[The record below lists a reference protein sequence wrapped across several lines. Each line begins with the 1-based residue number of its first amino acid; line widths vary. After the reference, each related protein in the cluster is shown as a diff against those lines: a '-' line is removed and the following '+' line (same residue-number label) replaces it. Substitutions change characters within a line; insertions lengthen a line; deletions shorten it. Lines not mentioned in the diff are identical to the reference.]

1 MKEAYSIFWFRRDLR
16 FNDNAGLF
24 HALSC
29 GKPVIPLFIFDTEI
43 LGKLEN
49 KQDARVQFIHESLRQ
64 LNGQLIK
71 YGSSF
76 LIRIGNP
83 VDIITG
89 LIKEYS
95 IEKIYTNTDFEP
107 YGIQR
112 DESVR
117 SLLSEHNIQ
126 FSAYLD
132 HTIFGPNEILKADG
146 LPYTIYTPYSR
157 RWKENYEKLEVS
169 FYNSESLLQ
178 NFARLKFTFPELDLI
193 GFKSTSNHIN
203 QPVLNEVAIID
214 YGETRDFPAKDS
226 TTHNGIH
233 LRFGT
238 MSIRE
243 LVKLA
248 KKTNE
253 TFLNELIWR
262 EFFMQILFHFPYV
275 ENHSFNKKYDG
286 IPWRNNEE
294 EFARWCNGKTGYPMV
309 DAGMRELNA
318 TGFMHNRARMVTAS
332 FLTKHLLID
341 WRWGESYFASKLLDF
356 ELSANNGNWQWA
368 AGCGCDAAPYFRV
381 FNPSEQQRKFDPD
394 LIYCKKW
401 IPELLTIDYP
411 LPVVDHVMARNRAIS
426 VYKAHLNQFKK

>member
-43 LGKLEN
+43 LAKIEN
-49 KQDARVQFIHESLRQ
+49 KQDARVQFIFETLQQLNRQ
-64 LNGQLIK
+64 LIEYNSSILIK
-71 YGSSF
+71 
-76 LIRIGNP
+76 IGKP
-83 VDIITG
+83 VEIIAG
-89 LIKEYS
+89 LINEYT
-95 IEKIYTNTDFEP
+95 IENIFTNKDFEP

-112 DESVR
+112 DKYVK
-117 SLLSEHNIQ
+117 SLLSENNIQ

-132 HTIFGPNEILKADG
+132 HLIFSPDEILKADR

-157 RWKENYEKLEVS
+157 RWKENYEKLAVP
-169 FYNSESLLQ
+169 YYDSENLLQ
-178 NFARLKFTFPELDLI
+178 NFAGLKFQFPELDLI
-193 GFKSTSNHIN
+193 GFKPNPNHISH
-203 QPVLNEVAIID
+203 PVINELAIVN

-226 TTHNGIH
+226 TTRNGVH

-238 MSIRE
+238 ISIRE

-275 ENHSFNKKYDG
+275 EKQSFNKKYDG

-318 TGFMHNRARMVTAS
+318 TGFMHNRVRMVTAS
-332 FLTKHLLID
+332 FLAKHLLID
-341 WRWGESYFASKLLDF
+341 WRWGESYFESKLLDF

-394 LIYCKKW
+394 LSYCKKW

-411 LPVVDHVMARNRAIS
+411 LPVVEHVFARNRAIS
-426 VYKAHLNQFKK
+426 VYKEHLNQFKI